1 MCGIAGIVERDQRK
15 PISSERLLKMVR
27 VLTHRG
33 PDDEGSVG
41 LPGVGLAMRR
51 LAIVDVAGGY
61 QPFKS
66 EDGEIHLVANG
77 EIYNHLEL
85 RKMLIAHGHRF
96 RSESDIEVLVHAY
109 EQWGT
114 SFLERVHGM
123 FAVALWDGRQ
133 RIFFAAR
140 DR

>member
-33 PDDEGSVG
+33 PDDEGFVG

-51 LAIVDVAGGY
+51 LAIVDVAGGH

-77 EIYNHLEL
+77 EI
-85 RKMLIAHGHRF
+85 
-96 RSESDIEVLVHAY
+96 
-109 EQWGT
+109 
-114 SFLERVHGM
+114 
-123 FAVALWDGRQ
+123 
-133 RIFFAAR
+133 
-140 DR
+140 